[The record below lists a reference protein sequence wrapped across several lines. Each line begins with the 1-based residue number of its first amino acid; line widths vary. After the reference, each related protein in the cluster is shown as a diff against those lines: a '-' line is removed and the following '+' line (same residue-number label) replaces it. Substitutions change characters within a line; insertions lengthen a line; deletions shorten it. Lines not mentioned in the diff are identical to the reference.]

1 MKSKRIRRMVG
12 IRKGGVAVIAVQY
25 EDGEVMQYI
34 FDRRLWNKLGTGRKK
49 CAAAGESAMKTIWN
63 PLHYISDYGWTCI
76 VSAAGLLLAAMVLAG
91 WA

>member
-34 FDRRLWNKLGTGRKK
+34 FDREGRV
-49 CAAAGESAMKTIWN
+49 A
-63 PLHYISDYGWTCI
+63 
-76 VSAAGLLLAAMVLAG
+76 
-91 WA
+91 